1 MSPLIEKDVARP
13 EKPEVVLEAHEED
26 DNSSFE
32 QYESKSDFKFVPSI
46 NIAKSF
52 SEGGALKNN
61 NV

>member
-13 EKPEVVLEAHEED
+13 EKPEVVLEAREED
-26 DNSSFE
+26 EEGFE
-32 QYESKSDFKFVPSI
+32 QYELKSDFKFVPSI

-61 NV
+61 NA